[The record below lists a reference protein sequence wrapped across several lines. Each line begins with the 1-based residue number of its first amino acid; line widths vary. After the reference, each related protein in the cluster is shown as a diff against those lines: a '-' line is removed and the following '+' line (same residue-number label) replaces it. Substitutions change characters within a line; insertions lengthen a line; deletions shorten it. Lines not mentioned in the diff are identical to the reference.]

1 MGKVFPRILLY
12 ETVFVNRMPSYI
24 AEAVGNLLTGNEE
37 VGAAQGGGTL
47 WVATGRVRTDMPK
60 YVTPAYPLV
69 S

>member
-37 VGAAQGGGTL
+37 VGAAQGGGLCGLQLGAFERICRSTL
-47 WVATGRVRTDMPK
+47 LRHIR
-60 YVTPAYPLV
+60 
-69 S
+69 